1 MGSKKSPRTATRK
14 RRCSLAAELTQHL
27 RQVVLLAWS
36 RSFGLDDHI
45 LLDAAE
51 HGGTQRVEII
61 TDDLDRTDA
70 GDDGHIAT
78 FLRLF
83 SVSVVYGPRWLVEA
97 ARPVHDEVL
106 AVEST
111 LIRLAT
117 DYGDLPGA
125 ARSLGETT
133 LYYADDSPQVEPST
147 TLAVSFERDDVD
159 ALERACPADDV
170 TAAAISHLD
179 STVAL
184 VPDDGQGTPTGE
196 AVAAS
201 GFEEWENL
209 VAGISTLVHPDL
221 RLRGLGS
228 YATAVTMDEAFAAG
242 LIPQWRA
249 PMGHRAAERLAD
261 RLGFVLSGSQT
272 TVLLD

>member
-1 MGSKKSPRTATRK
+1 M
-14 RRCSLAAELTQHL
+14 AAELTQHL

-36 RSFGLDDHI
+36 RSLGLDDHV

-51 HGGTQRVEII
+51 QAGSARVEII
-61 TDDLDRTDA
+61 TDDEERA
-70 GDDGHIAT
+70 GSGDDAQIGT

-97 ARPVHDEVL
+97 ARPLHDEVL

-117 DYGDLPGA
+117 EHGGLPGA

-133 LYYADDSPQVEPST
+133 LYYADDSPHVEPST
-147 TLAVSFERDDVD
+147 TLAVSFEREDVD
-159 ALERACPADDV
+159 ALERGCPADDV
-170 TAAAISHLD
+170 AAAGISQLD

-196 AVAAS
+196 TVAAS

-209 VAGISTLVHPDL
+209 VAGISTLVRPDL

-242 LIPQWRA
+242 LVPQWRA